1 MSGLADSVPPNE
13 NDPLLL
19 TPTNTTDHAILTP
32 ATIVTDENQDQDNSQ
47 QSHNNKPCDGSDHP
61 FCSRYANKKVL
72 GQYIPEI
79 DENHVRSKL
88 RKTAA
93 SKRSKMLRNQF
104 ITATIIGLA
113 NIATLVCVWVYFP
126 PDSRGIGT
134 LRMGDCSEVT
144 TIDSAIHMVLNVVS
158 SLFLGAGSYCMQ
170 ILVAP
175 SRREMDDAHSRGIS
189 LDIGVQSLRN
199 LRWIKRNRIFQWGG
213 IGLLSICLHL
223 FWNSLTFTSTPVVS
237 YASATVTSDFQ
248 AVGRDWASDP
258 PRQISSGHDWSPVY
272 DLYSQMANFTRL
284 DKQECIDSYIDP
296 LKTKKPVIVVASNV
310 TTAQNDNSP
319 VISGW
324 VTGWDVWSRS
334 PWWICQAYN
343 LDFKLLCSREWA
355 KTFVDDWTVLTY
367 NYPGDDE
374 SNRPFWIKVDYCLVG
389 LESDI
394 SRRCG
399 LHYGTQIFI
408 VLSGGPLARKLA

>member
-1 MSGLADSVPPNE
+1 MSGLTDLVPPNE

-32 ATIVTDENQDQDNSQ
+32 ATIVTDKNQDQDNSQ

-79 DENHVRSKL
+79 DENYVRSKL

-189 LDIGVQSLRN
+189 LDIGEYDSD
-199 LRWIKRNRIFQWGG
+199 ICYA
-213 IGLLSICLHL
+213 LSPS
-223 FWNSLTFTSTPVVS
+223 WNSLTFTSTPVVS

-296 LKTKKPVIVVASNV
+296 LKTKKPVIVVTSNV

-324 VTGWDVWSRS
+324 VTGWDV
-334 PWWICQAYN
+334 
-343 LDFKLLCSREWA
+343 
-355 KTFVDDWTVLTY
+355 
-367 NYPGDDE
+367 
-374 SNRPFWIKVDYCLVG
+374 
-389 LESDI
+389 
-394 SRRCG
+394 
-399 LHYGTQIFI
+399 
-408 VLSGGPLARKLA
+408 

>member
-1 MSGLADSVPPNE
+1 M
-13 NDPLLL
+13 
-19 TPTNTTDHAILTP
+19 
-32 ATIVTDENQDQDNSQ
+32 
-47 QSHNNKPCDGSDHP
+47 
-61 FCSRYANKKVL
+61 
-72 GQYIPEI
+72 
-79 DENHVRSKL
+79 
-88 RKTAA
+88 
-93 SKRSKMLRNQF
+93 
-104 ITATIIGLA
+104 
-113 NIATLVCVWVYFP
+113 
-126 PDSRGIGT
+126 
-134 LRMGDCSEVT
+134 
-144 TIDSAIHMVLNVVS
+144 
-158 SLFLGAGSYCMQ
+158 
-170 ILVAP
+170 
-175 SRREMDDAHSRGIS
+175 
-189 LDIGVQSLRN
+189 
-199 LRWIKRNRIFQWGG
+199 
-213 IGLLSICLHL
+213 
-223 FWNSLTFTSTPVVS
+223 S

-408 VLSGGPLARKLA
+408 VVSVCTLLQCCFISVVWWSSRTKSGLGQGERTERTMVLMGDAIAEYLEHPGDLSESQAVRMHPQVWRPQNRLSWFKIVSPKIWGISLTL